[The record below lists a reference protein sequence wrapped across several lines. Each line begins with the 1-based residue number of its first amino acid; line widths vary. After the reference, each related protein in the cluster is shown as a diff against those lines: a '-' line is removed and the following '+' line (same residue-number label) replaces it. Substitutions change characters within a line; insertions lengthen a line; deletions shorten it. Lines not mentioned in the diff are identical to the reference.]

1 MKKKT
6 TMIFLCLMLILTVA
20 LTGCGNDDKDMVA
33 DDNDTKTEQE
43 KGGDSSN
50 LNQGVVE
57 PGDEG
62 VVGDATDAG
71 KAQQDQNDAG
81 TDTDKDAK
89 DNDKS
94 NE

>member
-43 KGGDSSN
+43 KEGDSRN

-57 PGDEG
+57 PGDDV
-62 VVGDATDAG
+62 VVGDATDAV
-71 KAQQDQNDAG
+71 KAQLDQNDAG

>member
-20 LTGCGNDDKDMVA
+20 LTGCGND
-33 DDNDTKTEQE
+33 
-43 KGGDSSN
+43 

>member
-6 TMIFLCLMLILTVA
+6 TKIFLCLMLILTVA

-43 KGGDSSN
+43 KEGDSSN